1 MRFELIFRTETKKD
15 FMPEVEKTIEHKE
28 LKGKGI
34 VSSEVRSYANDPFFV
49 KKAEQA
55 RKTLLRVGL
64 PDDKKK

>member
-1 MRFELIFRTETKKD
+1 
-15 FMPEVEKTIEHKE
+15 MPEVEKTIERKE

-49 KKAEQA
+49 EKAEEA

-64 PDDKKK
+64 PDDKKKQA